1 VLLLPLIDA
10 STLKNLICN
19 FPCSLSNSIAERG
32 VYETTA
38 KKREEKRRPA
48 YPPDIRVRRYL
59 EAVV

>member
-10 STLKNLICN
+10 STLKHLICN

-38 KKREEKRRPA
+38 KKKRRKKKA
-48 YPPDIRVRRYL
+48 SISS
-59 EAVV
+59 